1 METDTRLLALNR
13 FGLGARPGERTTI
26 DPSSWLSAQVRPDAA
41 LLTGSNLPT
50 TAAIATEAVTLLG
63 SESQSGRCSVQ

>member
-1 METDTRLLALNR
+1 METETRLRALNR
-13 FGLGARPGERTTI
+13 FGLGARPGEPTTI

-50 TAAIATEAVTLLG
+50 TAAIVEELTAARG
-63 SESQSGRCSVQ
+63 DGQ